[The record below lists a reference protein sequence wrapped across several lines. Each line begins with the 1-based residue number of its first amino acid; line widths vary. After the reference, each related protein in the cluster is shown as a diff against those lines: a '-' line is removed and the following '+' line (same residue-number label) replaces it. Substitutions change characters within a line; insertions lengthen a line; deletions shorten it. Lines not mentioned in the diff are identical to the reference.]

1 MAPRTFETLKDRY
14 QENDGPWLLFH
25 LLDRGAGRASRFFGD
40 RAAQREVSRGLPG
53 TNTRAANRQIWND
66 YDWSEAGEEWSPSE
80 EWQHSVVE
88 HLLTPNLP
96 PNAAALEIGPGAGRW
111 TSALIPAVSELTVV
125 DISDQAIELCRQ
137 RFGGEENVTFM
148 VNDGAN
154 LPEIADASIDFV
166 WSFDVFVHIA
176 PDDQMHYQAELARI
190 MKPGATGLIHH
201 GGEGGGK
208 PKAWRS
214 SMTSERF
221 AEGLRDAGLEM
232 VEQLDA
238 WGPDE
243 AFQVPTEGDVV
254 TRFRRPA

>member
-1 MAPRTFETLKDRY
+1 M
-14 QENDGPWLLFH
+14 
-25 LLDRGAGRASRFFGD
+25 
-40 RAAQREVSRGLPG
+40 
-53 TNTRAANRQIWND
+53 
-66 YDWSEAGEEWSPSE
+66 
-80 EWQHSVVE
+80 VE

-96 PNAAALEIGPGAGRW
+96 GDGAALEIGPGAGRW
-111 TSALIPAVSELTVV
+111 TSTLIPAVRELTVV

-137 RFGGEENVTFM
+137 RFGGEQHVTFM

-154 LPEIADASIDFV
+154 LPEIADESIDFV

-176 PDDQMHYQAELARI
+176 PDDQMRYQAELARV
-190 MKPGATGLIHH
+190 MKRGATGVIHH

-221 AEGLRDAGLEM
+221 AEGLRKAGLEM

-238 WGPDE
+238 WGPDGG
-243 AFQVPTEGDVV
+243 FRVPTDGDVV
-254 TRFRRPA
+254 TLFKRPN